1 MRLGFI
7 GLGSMGLAMAEHL
20 QRGGY
25 DLHLWARRVASTNS
39 LVERGATLC
48 DTPAALAQACDIV
61 CTNVTSSADVE
72 TLALGANG
80 LLEGFRPGALHIDF
94 STIAPQ
100 TARQIAASY
109 SGRNV
114 DFVDAPVS
122 GGSNAARAASL
133 AIMWGGRD
141 DGSGALA
148 ARLKPIFDC
157 IAKTAV
163 HVGASGAG
171 QVAKAC
177 NQMVMVAAIEA
188 AAEAAC
194 LARASNLDL
203 AKVFQAIGAGSSA
216 SRVLEVFGERMLK
229 RDFAAGVEA
238 RLHHKDFGL
247 LLGEAVRLGAPLP
260 IAASVMQQLNALMAK
275 GGAKNDTSALL
286 KVLERTSTQAAA
298 ADSAAR

>member
-1 MRLGFI
+1 MRIGFI
-7 GLGSMGLAMAEHL
+7 GLGSMGLAMAENL
-20 QRGGY
+20 LRGGF
-25 DLHLWARRVASTNS
+25 DLHVWARRAASTNS
-39 LVERGATLC
+39 LVACGATLC
-48 DTPAALAQACDIV
+48 DSPAALAQDCDIV
-61 CTNVTSSADVE
+61 CTNVTSSEDVE

-80 LLEGFRPGALHIDF
+80 LLEGRHAGLLHVDF
-94 STIAPQ
+94 STIAP
-100 TARQIAASY
+100 TVARKIARAY
-109 SGRNV
+109 VARGI

-122 GGSNAARAASL
+122 GGVNAARAASL
-133 AIMWGGRD
+133 AIMWGG
-141 DGSGALA
+141 SESQAEALA
-148 ARLKPIFDC
+148 TRLKPVFDC

-163 HVGASGAG
+163 YVGDSGAG

-194 LARASNLDL
+194 LARASGLDF
-203 AKVFQAIGAGSSA
+203 AKVYQAISAGSAA

-260 IAASVMQQLNALMAK
+260 IAMSIGQQLNTLMAQ
-275 GGAKNDTSALL
+275 GGAKGDTSALL
-286 KVLERTSTQAAA
+286 KVLERVSRQN
-298 ADSAAR
+298 